1 MLKTIGLVSCWRSR
15 SIKPPFG
22 SCTSESH
29 SPRRSAVEA
38 KSGRLRCSARSR
50 SVGMMYPVVS
60 RYGAQPPLANSYPFE
75 EAHPLPCSIDR
86 VMNAT
91 AASR

>member
-1 MLKTIGLVSCWRSR
+1 M
-15 SIKPPFG
+15 KPPLG

-29 SPRRSAVEA
+29 SPMRSAVEA
-38 KSGRLRCSARSR
+38 RSGRLRCSARSR

-60 RYGAQPPLANSYPFE
+60 RYGTQPPSANWYAFE
-75 EAHPLPCSIDR
+75 EARPLPCSIER
-86 VMNAT
+86 VMNVT